1 MTVRPEKKAYKD
13 TEPLSENS
21 SPRKHRGIFR
31 LLLEEGGPGFC
42 QFAITNVC
50 NARCGF
56 CGFATDKMP
65 HEGRKYVS
73 PESALK
79 AIDILF
85 DHGVRYL
92 EIDGGEPLLHPD
104 LEIIV
109 RRASS
114 LKMNVLLV
122 TNGSLL
128 VEKTIDRLADAGVTG
143 FIISIDAATA
153 RQHEANRGLP
163 GVCQRIREANRLIST
178 LKLSSTASTTMSR
191 LVDYD
196 SLPDFLESLNFR
208 SVTFSY
214 PLTGLRSNYLGF
226 AQSHMIDFDTEELLE
241 TLEKVK
247 RLKKR
252 FPVVNPTPSL
262 EEMKRF
268 LRNEEQRYPCLA
280 GYKYFYLDWNL
291 DLWRCY
297 NWKEPMCS
305 VLEFDGSQRIRDGC
319 TECMIDCFRDASVL
333 HHIGISFGDAFQS
346 LRSGRPDKALK
357 ALFRRGNLGSIR
369 ALLEDLR
376 WLTHVY

>member
-1 MTVRPEKKAYKD
+1 MGKGTLY
-13 TEPLSENS
+13 ENRL
-21 SPRKHRGIFR
+21 PRKPRGTFR
-31 LLLEEGGPGFC
+31 LVLEEGGPGFC

-56 CGFATDKMP
+56 CGFATDKLA
-65 HEGRKYVS
+65 HKDRKYAS

-79 AIDILF
+79 AIDILSH
-85 DHGVRYL
+85 HGIRYL
-92 EIDGGEPLLHPD
+92 EIDGGEPLLHPN
-104 LEIIV
+104 LEMMV

-114 LKMNVLLV
+114 LKMSVLLV

-128 VEKTIDRLADAGVTG
+128 VEKTIRRLADAGVTG

-153 RQHEANRGLP
+153 EQHEANRGLP
-163 GVCQRIREANRLIST
+163 GVCQRIREGNRLIST

-191 LVDYD
+191 LVDYE
-196 SLPDFLESLNFR
+196 SLPDFLESLNFS

-214 PLTGLRSNYLGF
+214 PLTALRSNYLGY
-226 AQSHMIDFDTEELLE
+226 AQSDLIDYDTEELLE
-241 TLEKVK
+241 AFEKVK

-297 NWKEPMCS
+297 NWKDPMCS
-305 VLEFDGSQRIRDGC
+305 IDEFDGSQRIRDGC
-319 TECMIDCFRDASVL
+319 TDCMIDCFRDASVL
-333 HHIGISFGDAFQS
+333 HHIGISFSDAFQS
-346 LRSGRPDKALK
+346 LRSGRPAGALK
-357 ALFRRGNLGSIR
+357 ALFRRGNVGSIR

-376 WLTHVY
+376 WLIHI